1 MGRDTGGKV
10 KLEAGCSLLRK
21 HEINFSDPDMQQ
33 NSHSFENGHF
43 YFFLFHRTIPLP
55 ARRFRLGFGLF
66 WANFGSVSGRVWV
79 VLGSVWGRVWDQFW
93 VIFGSVLGQ
102 FGIRFRVGF
111 GYVSGQFP
119 AVSKAETWARAPQR
133 PRAALPA
140 PQRAA
145 PPPFHCP
152 GSARG
157 AARARRN
164 MAAVSVLSAPA
175 GGFSFANC
183 SR

>member
-93 VIFGSVLGQ
+93 VIFGSVLVSLGS
-102 FGIRFRVGF
+102 GLGSVLGTFRV
-111 GYVSGQFP
+111 SFP
-119 AVSKAETWARAPQR
+119 LFLRQK
-133 PRAALPA
+133 
-140 PQRAA
+140 
-145 PPPFHCP
+145 P
-152 GSARG
+152 GPG
-157 AARARRN
+157 P
-164 MAAVSVLSAPA
+164 LSAPA
-175 GGFSFANC
+175 RPFPPLSARPRRHFTAPEALAAPPVPGGTWRPC
-183 SR
+183 LC